1 MLKMDPPP
9 SPADKLRNLRAAF
22 IRDASK
28 AVVRVFD
35 ADVTIEPSE
44 NLTTGSI
51 GYRGEADIFVTIDG
65 RPVRAKATVTI
76 TITGSNKWPRGSNAG
91 RG

>member
-1 MLKMDPPP
+1 MQKLEPPP

-22 IRDASK
+22 IRTAPK

-51 GYRGEADIFVTIDG
+51 GYRGEADMFVVIDG
-65 RPVRAKATVTI
+65 RPVRAKATVTV
-76 TITGSNKWPRGSNAG
+76 TITGSSRWPRGSNAG